1 MTLVKKVVV
10 DQLTYGPLCNLAA
23 MAYIGL
29 VVEGQLLRD
38 WLRSLRTSFP
48 AACVGGWKVWPLATL
63 VQFHVPINLRPLFM
77 NAVGM
82 LWCAHR
88 RNTLRIVM
96 LGSARGRQKMAL
108 ERWTNAELSR
118 RACSPLHALQSCRG
132 ESAGGAKRPLSR
144 SPIRNSPIRNFF
156 FIVFCILQSV
166 LRALKRRSDGTHR
179 LGVLTTRLCWPPQDH
194 LAGDHSRQGPAHA
207 PNASP
212 QEARN
217 RRPRQRAL
225 AHLSKPGAL
234 I

>member
-144 SPIRNSPIRNFF
+144 SPIRNS
-156 FIVFCILQSV
+156 
-166 LRALKRRSDGTHR
+166 DGTHR

>member
-108 ERWTNAELSR
+108 ERTNAELSR

-144 SPIRNSPIRNFF
+144 SPIRNSPI
-156 FIVFCILQSV
+156 
-166 LRALKRRSDGTHR
+166 RSDGTHR

-217 RRPRQRAL
+217 RRVRQREL
-225 AHLSKPGAL
+225 VHLSTPGAL
-234 I
+234 IYRSI